1 MQKIVVLNPK
11 GGSGKTT
18 IATNLAS
25 YFAVEKLR
33 PTLMDMDA
41 QGSSTHWL
49 GKRTQ
54 EQPLIHGIAAYERN
68 TGMTRS
74 FATRLPLDTERLVV
88 DTPAAVEP
96 QKLPDITRHAT
107 AVLVPVLPSDI
118 DIHAAA
124 KCISNLLLIAKL
136 RRDEQRIAVIANRV
150 KKQTLVYKSL
160 MRFLENLH
168 IPVIA
173 TLRDSQAYIRSA
185 ETGLGVFEM
194 KPAGVR
200 EDLEQWLPLV
210 GWLAQRK
217 PLPIE
222 PGTPAITSAP
232 TTAPKTA
239 TTSLESLVSPAGQD
253 ARVPEAQGR
262 AEAPTGQNPRMPG
275 ASGRTGP
282 DDEHEARISGAQG
295 RAGPAPP
302 PAKPALTQAI
312 AAPSARPKPATEPL
326 PELSPAAVTNALASS
341 ASALTP
347 RGSGATKKIAR
358 SESLLPS
365 LLRRVFG

>member
-49 GKRTQ
+49 SKRSQ
-54 EQPLIHGIAAYERN
+54 EQMLISGIAAYERN
-68 TGMTRS
+68 TGLTRS
-74 FATRLPLDTERLVV
+74 FATRLPLDTQRLVV

-96 QKLPDITRHAT
+96 QKLPDITRNAT

-136 RRDEQRIAVIANRV
+136 RREDQRIAVIANRV
-150 KKQTLVYKSL
+150 KKQTLIYKSL
-160 MRFLENLH
+160 MKFLENLQ

-185 ETGLGVFEM
+185 ETGYGVFEM
-194 KPAGVR
+194 KPTSVR

-217 PLPIE
+217 PLHIE
-222 PGTPAITSAP
+222 PGTPAITSAL
-232 TTAPKTA
+232 TSAPMTA
-239 TTSLESLVSPAGQD
+239 TTSLESIAPPVAAT
-253 ARVPEAQGR
+253 ARPTLAQ
-262 AEAPTGQNPRMPG
+262 ALA
-275 ASGRTGP
+275 
-282 DDEHEARISGAQG
+282 
-295 RAGPAPP
+295 PAPV
-302 PAKPALTQAI
+302 
-312 AAPSARPKPATEPL
+312 RPKPVTVSASTPQPQL
-326 PELSPAAVTNALASS
+326 NPAAVVNAIASP
-341 ASALTP
+341 ASALAA
-347 RGSGATKKIAR
+347 RGGGKSDKIER

>member
-25 YFAVEKLR
+25 YFAVQGLH

-49 GKRTQ
+49 SKRGKDQ
-54 EQPLIHGIAAYERN
+54 AIIHGIAGFERN

-74 FATRLPLDTERLVV
+74 FATRLPLDTQRLVV

-96 QKLPDITRHAT
+96 QRLPDLTRNAT

-124 KCISNLLLIAKL
+124 KCISNLLLIAKI
-136 RRDEQRIAVIANRV
+136 RREEQRIAVIANRV
-150 KKQTLVYKSL
+150 KKQTLVYKAL
-160 MRFLENLH
+160 MKFLEQLQ

-173 TLRDSQAYIRSA
+173 TLRDSQAYIRAA
-185 ETGLGVFEM
+185 EIGSGVFEM
-194 KPAGVR
+194 KPAAVR

-210 GWLAQRK
+210 GWLARRK
-217 PLPIE
+217 PLHIE
-222 PGTPAITSAP
+222 PGSPAITSAL
-232 TTAPKTA
+232 TAAPKQPTISLDSIA
-239 TTSLESLVSPAGQD
+239 PVAAAAMTSVVQAPRPSSIVS
-253 ARVPEAQGR
+253 
-262 AEAPTGQNPRMPG
+262 
-275 ASGRTGP
+275 SP
-282 DDEHEARISGAQG
+282 D
-295 RAGPAPP
+295 
-302 PAKPALTQAI
+302 
-312 AAPSARPKPATEPL
+312 SARPALPPLSPTLIRANLVKPA
-326 PELSPAAVTNALASS
+326 PAST
-341 ASALTP
+341 
-347 RGSGATKKIAR
+347 GAAK
-358 SESLLPS
+358 SLLPS